1 MWTCNSASNIL
12 LGAKQARSRLE
23 KRLLDKHTVDTLAS
37 TYPRLAE
44 QLYAARLRLLIR
56 QQLLSIC
63 HSADG
68 VHGQSSAHSAPAP
81 DSQPS

>member
-1 MWTCNSASNIL
+1 M
-12 LGAKQARSRLE
+12 QARSRLE
-23 KRLLDKHTVDTLAS
+23 KRLLDKQTVDMLAS

-56 QQLLSIC
+56 QQLFSIC

-68 VHGQSSAHSAPAP
+68 LRGHSSTQRLSPGP
-81 DSQPS
+81 P